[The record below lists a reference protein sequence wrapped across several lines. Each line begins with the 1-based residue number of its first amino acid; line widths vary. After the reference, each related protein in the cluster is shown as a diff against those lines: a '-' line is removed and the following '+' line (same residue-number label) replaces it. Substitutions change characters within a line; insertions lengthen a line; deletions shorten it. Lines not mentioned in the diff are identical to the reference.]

1 MAGGDAEGELA
12 GVDTLGGNV
21 FILPRSEKSAK
32 GSVHRR
38 VNQFGWGSRAR
49 QIPDTLR
56 RPVAPT
62 WADRARLT
70 LRDSAAIRQRGR
82 LGGDWEARPNRT

>member
-21 FILPRSEKSAK
+21 FILPRSEKSAN

-38 VNQFGWGSRAR
+38 VNQFGCGSRAR

-56 RPVAPT
+56 RSFAPT

-70 LRDSAAIRQRGR
+70 DSAAIRQRGR
-82 LGGDWEARPNRT
+82 LGGDWEARPKRS